1 MSEFRIAVIVG
12 ILQGLFEWLPISS
25 EGNIALYLTA
35 VEELGPTAA
44 TEFALFLH
52 VGTAVSA
59 SLYYRDELAA
69 LARRVP
75 RWRTTRDGELTFL
88 TAATLASA
96 AVGLAAYA
104 TIEELFSALTGGA
117 FIVLIGVLLVATGLF
132 QRVANTRLGS
142 RTEPT
147 LADGLL
153 VGALQGLAILPGIS
167 RSGSTVS
174 VLLLRG
180 YDSEASFRLSF
191 LLSIPAALGAGV
203 LTLADGVPE
212 LSLAAGAVAAGV
224 AAVVG
229 YLSID
234 ALLRVV
240 ARVAFWAVC
249 LGLGGL
255 AVVGGV
261 VTIL

>member
-12 ILQGLFEWLPISS
+12 ILQGIFEWLPISS

-35 VEELGPTAA
+35 VEGLDPAAA
-44 TEFALFLH
+44 TDFALFLH
-52 VGTAVSA
+52 AGTAVSA
-59 SLYYRDELAA
+59 AFYYRGELAA
-69 LARRVP
+69 LARRLP
-75 RWRTTRDGELTFL
+75 AWRATRDRELTFL
-88 TAATLASA
+88 AVATVASA
-96 AVGLAAYA
+96 VVGLAAYA

-117 FIVLIGVLLVATGLF
+117 FIVLIGILLVATGLF
-132 QRVANTRLGS
+132 QRVANARLGN
-142 RTEPT
+142 RTDPT
-147 LADGLL
+147 LVDGLL
-153 VGALQGLAILPGIS
+153 VGVLQGIAILPGIS

-174 VLLLRG
+174 ALLLRG
-180 YDSEASFRLSF
+180 YDPEASFRLSF

-203 LTLADGVPE
+203 LTLTDGVPE
-212 LSLAAGAVAAGV
+212 LSLAAGIVATGV

-229 YLSID
+229 YLTID

-240 ARVAFWAVC
+240 SRIAFWAVC